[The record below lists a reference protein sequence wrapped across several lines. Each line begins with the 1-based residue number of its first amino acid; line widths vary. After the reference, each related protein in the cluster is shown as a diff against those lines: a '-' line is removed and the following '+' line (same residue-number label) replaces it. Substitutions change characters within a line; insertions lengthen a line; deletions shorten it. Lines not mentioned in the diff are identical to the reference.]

1 MFKGIFNNIKKPFI
15 RYRKYIIVTIIIF
28 IISTIYG
35 ALRVGSISPE
45 EALSIN
51 EEFLQ
56 PIFTENPF
64 NDFIAKYFGSSIFWL
79 ILLRNISATA
89 IVLYGSLI
97 SVGIIGIFAIISN
110 GQLIGLALN
119 VLTTASKLPLYKIVL
134 AGILPHG
141 FIELPAFFLACSL
154 GLYAGTN
161 TIRTIFKKNDL
172 TFLELIK
179 RFTHILISII
189 IPLLIVAALIEAYIT
204 PIIFEFVSS

>member
-35 ALRVGSISPE
+35 ALVVGSISPE

-119 VLTTASKLPLYKIVL
+119 VLSTASKLPLYKIVL

-141 FIELPAFFLACSL
+141 FIELPAFFWLVPL
-154 GLYAGTN
+154 GYMPGQILLEQFLR
-161 TIRTIFKKNDL
+161 RTTWHF
-172 TFLELIK
+172 
-179 RFTHILISII
+179 
-189 IPLLIVAALIEAYIT
+189 
-204 PIIFEFVSS
+204 